1 MDFYWHYS
9 GKETIDDAGKFNF
22 IRAIKVGKQVFAA
35 LTEYIQVSIY
45 IPTNEIYWTYAIIS
59 WYATFHKVM
68 FIYELYVTSITVY
81 VMFTSAA
88 GSLSR

>member
-45 IPTNEIYWTYAIIS
+45 TPQPMRYIELRLQSADTQL
-59 WYATFHKVM
+59 
-68 FIYELYVTSITVY
+68 FIELCI
-81 VMFTSAA
+81 F
-88 GSLSR
+88 LSSSM